1 MQYEYRL
8 QKRVTLAE
16 GRLFS
21 CKHKV
26 GTSAIHDATSS
37 PKSRVELKS
46 PPPPPPPP
54 VSLKRF

>member
-46 PPPPPPPP
+46 PPPP
-54 VSLKRF
+54 LA